1 MAVPY
6 PLEGVF
12 PVLLGLSGDI
22 DVEPF
27 HGGRIVRLAE
37 MAICDAVR
45 NQRELRL
52 PVKSRHV
59 IKVSQYLKRLV
70 ITVAPVVRFSKPE
83 TRELIEPAVPV
94 RIICSH
100 LKARDSHA
108 PRPVGNKLACP
119 QVIGFHIIVPHA
131 LVQLIY
137 HSISVNSSRVVTV
150 MQGGH
155 GDIIV
160 NAVIFLT
167 VRIFADISAE
177 HGRVIIYVKSKLSPV
192 EMRILCDFRVKR
204 SL

>member
-1 MAVPY
+1 
-6 PLEGVF
+6 
-12 PVLLGLSGDI
+12 
-22 DVEPF
+22 
-27 HGGRIVRLAE
+27 
-37 MAICDAVR
+37 MAICDSVR

-52 PVKSRHV
+52 PVKGGHV
-59 IKVSQYLKRLV
+59 IKVSQHLKRLG
-70 ITVAPVVRFSKPE
+70 ITVAPVVRFREPE

-94 RIICSH
+94 RIICSN

-108 PRPVGNKLACP
+108 PRPVGDKLACP
-119 QVIGFHIIVPHA
+119 QIIGFHIIVPHA
-131 LVQLIY
+131 IVQFIY
-137 HSISVNSSRVVTV
+137 HSVSVNSSRVIAV

-192 EMRILCDFRVKR
+192 EVGILCYFPIER